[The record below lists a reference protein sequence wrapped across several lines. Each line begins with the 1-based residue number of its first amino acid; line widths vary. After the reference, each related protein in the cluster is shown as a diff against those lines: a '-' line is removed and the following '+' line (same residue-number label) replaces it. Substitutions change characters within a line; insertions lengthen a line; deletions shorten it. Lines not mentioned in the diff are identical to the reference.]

1 MHEENGTIYFEEP
14 IQFKTESEAPAF
26 CAGLGHGE
34 DEHNPVNRLPLRSF
48 EEYDKPFIEL
58 IEKY

>member
-1 MHEENGTIYFEEP
+1 MELYYFKEP
-14 IQFKTESEAPAF
+14 IQFGTESEALAF
-26 CAGLGHGE
+26 CAGHGYGV
-34 DEHNPVNRLPLRSF
+34 DDHNPVDRLPFRSF